1 MKISRVAEILEAN
14 VLTGADLLDHE
25 VYSACG
31 SDMMSDVL
39 AFVKDQ
45 GVLLSGLINV
55 QVIRTL
61 LMMDMNCVVFVRGKI
76 PPAGIIDFAEENGV
90 AVLQTDL
97 PMFESCGRLYCAGLG
112 RKEQPEEAC
121 VCGCA
126 CACEPAEGANGND
139 HE

>member
-1 MKISRVAEILEAN
+1 MKIRQVAEILNAS
-14 VLTGADLLDHE
+14 VLTGEDMLDHE
-25 VYSACG
+25 VHSACG

-45 GVLLSGLINV
+45 GVLLTGLINV

-61 LMMDMNCVVFVRGKI
+61 LMMDMNCVVFVRGKV
-76 PPAGIIDFAEENGV
+76 PPAGIVDFAAENGV
-90 AVLQTDL
+90 VVLQTDL

-112 RKEQPEEAC
+112 RQEQPEEADEC
-121 VCGCA
+121 C
-126 CACEPAEGANGND
+126 PAEGLNGND